1 MIKLHPET
9 TAGIAS
15 IINRMNVCQ
24 MMAEGSSGTNNFYW
38 MAEEYRAMVKMY
50 DQFGIELACY
60 TQAKENLEKEYY
72 RDAFLTPT
80 QVF

>member
-24 MMAEGSSGTNNFYW
+24 MMADDSKGTDAFYW
-38 MAEEYRAMVKMY
+38 MAEEYRAVVKMF
-50 DQFGIELACY
+50 DKFGIELAY
-60 TQAKENLEKEYY
+60 YNHAKENLKKEYY
-72 RDAFLTPT
+72 RDAFLTST
-80 QVF
+80 ERF